1 MIFFFSFFGVEHYK
15 VDDNISIKFG
25 AMNYRF
31 KQCKDKLAI
40 KIIQINENNSV
51 FSLKKKKGNKNKPV
65 RKSRARVQR
74 FCWQQQRRGFNI
86 REPHTFLAR
95 LF

>member
-15 VDDNISIKFG
+15 VDDNISIKFE

-40 KIIQINENNSV
+40 KIIQINENNSA
-51 FSLKKKKGNKNKPV
+51 FSLKKKAIKTNQFGN
-65 RKSRARVQR
+65 Q
-74 FCWQQQRRGFNI
+74 
-86 REPHTFLAR
+86 EPECNDSVGNSNDEALE
-95 LF
+95 

>member
-15 VDDNISIKFG
+15 VDDNISIKFE

-51 FSLKKKKGNKNKPV
+51 VSLKKKKKGNKNKPV

-74 FCWQQQRRGFNI
+74 FCWQQP
-86 REPHTFLAR
+86 EPHTFLAR